1 MLTSL
6 CFTVYLQSWNAL
18 LKDHRLND
26 ELVTKWSWLTSLFHH
41 NFIESSYFGDVFL
54 DRNPLATLN
63 TQYITLGGV
72 STMKTKKSSWTLDQK
87 LSLKRYQYW
96 SYIGLIFNVRV
107 SVIDHLENVCLGKL
121 NFMLLIYMLK
131 LVC

>member
-1 MLTSL
+1 
-6 CFTVYLQSWNAL
+6 
-18 LKDHRLND
+18 
-26 ELVTKWSWLTSLFHH
+26 
-41 NFIESSYFGDVFL
+41 
-54 DRNPLATLN
+54 
-63 TQYITLGGV
+63 
-72 STMKTKKSSWTLDQK
+72 MKTKKSCWTLDQK